1 MEEGIGKLL
10 TIFEEI
16 SAIPRCSKHE
26 EKISQWLIDW
36 AKDHDLEYETDEF
49 MNVVIRVAGTT
60 GYENSP
66 SVVLQGHIDMVCE
79 KLSSSDHNFDTDA
92 IKLVRD
98 GEWLHAENTTLGA
111 DNGVAVV
118 MGLAVISEGIAHPP
132 LELLFTA
139 DEETGLTGAANLK
152 SDFLKSSLFINLD
165 SEGEGKFTIG
175 CAGGKDV
182 TVSLAL
188 QPETAPA
195 ESEFLAITAGGM
207 KGGHSGVDI
216 DKNRACANKVMARL
230 LYNLK
235 EEFSFNLVEIKGGF
249 AHNAISR
256 DARAVICSFPEDR
269 EAILTTIG
277 KLKADL
283 VNEYKDLEPEI
294 SLQLEELSI
303 KGEVFSEESTGRAID
318 LLLALPHGIAA
329 MTPKIPEL
337 VETSDNMATMEI
349 KENSLEILLSIRS
362 SVGSRLEALNNTITA
377 IGTLSGADVSYSD
390 GYPAWQPD
398 VNSILLKKS
407 MQIYDEL
414 FGEKAEVLIIHAG
427 LECGVI
433 GEKYPEMEMISFG
446 PTIVNAHS
454 PEEKLHLP
462 SFYRTWQFLVKLL
475 SELK

>member
-1 MEEGIGKLL
+1 MEEVIGRLL

-26 EKISQWLIDW
+26 QKISQWLINW
-36 AKDHDLEYETDEF
+36 AIAHNLKYETDEF
-49 MNVVIRVAGTT
+49 MNVVIRVSGTA
-60 GYENSP
+60 GYEDSP
-66 SVVLQGHIDMVCE
+66 SVILQGHIDMVCE
-79 KLSSSDHNFDTDA
+79 KYPCGKHDFDTDA
-92 IKLVRD
+92 IRLIRD
-98 GEWLHAENTTLGA
+98 GEWLHADKTTLGA
-111 DNGVAVV
+111 DNGVAIV
-118 MGLAVISEGIAHPP
+118 MGLAAISEGIPHPP

-139 DEETGLTGAANLK
+139 DEETGLTGATNLK
-152 SDFLKSSLFINLD
+152 PDLLKSSLFINLD
-165 SEGEGKFTIG
+165 SEDEGKFTIG

-182 TVSLAL
+182 EISLAL
-188 QPETAPA
+188 QTETAPA
-195 ESEFLAITAGGM
+195 ESEFLAITASGM

-235 EEFSFNLVEIKGGF
+235 EEFSFNLVELKGGS
-249 AHNAISR
+249 AHNALSR

-269 EAILTTIG
+269 EAIMGKIG

-283 VNEYKDLEPEI
+283 VNEYKYLEPDI
-294 SLQLEELSI
+294 SLKLEELEKLS
-303 KGEVFSEESTGRAID
+303 EVISEESTGKAID
-318 LLLALPHGIAA
+318 LLLSLPHGIAA

-337 VETSDNMATMEI
+337 VETSNNLATMEI
-349 KENSLEILLSIRS
+349 IDDVLEVLLSIRS
-362 SVGSRLEALNNTITA
+362 SVVSRMEALTDRITA
-377 IGTLSGADVSYSD
+377 TAMLSGADVSCSE

-398 VNSILLKKS
+398 VNSSLLHKS
-407 MQIYDEL
+407 MNVYEEL
-414 FGEKAEVLIIHAG
+414 FGEKAKVLIIHAG

-433 GEKYPEMEMISFG
+433 GEKYPDMEMISFG

-462 SFYRTWQFLVKLL
+462 SFYRTWQFLVRLL